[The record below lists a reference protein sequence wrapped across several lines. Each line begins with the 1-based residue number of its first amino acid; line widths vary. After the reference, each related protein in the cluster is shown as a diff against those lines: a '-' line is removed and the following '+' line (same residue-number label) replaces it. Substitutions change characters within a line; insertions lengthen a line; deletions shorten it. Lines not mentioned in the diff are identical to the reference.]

1 MHLQIYEEGTKE
13 ITPGSTVTTGEKSP
27 MVRFPD
33 PKQY

>member
-1 MHLQIYEEGTKE
+1 MHLQIYEEDIKQ
-13 ITPGSTVTTGEKSP
+13 ITPGSTVTTEEKSP